1 MYQNKKSNLQDL
13 LQKGKSVA
21 TQIKNLQ
28 YLGTEIYKV
37 KALKALKIRNLKTWK
52 KRENAEH
59 IILHMYAKNHIHMRC
74 GSWDTG
80 WETFFCHFGPFFA
93 ILPPKN
99 PENQNKKKMK
109 LGDNENGMMD
119 CSWDINRIVSKER
132 IFSGDI
138 IMLHMYT
145 INDNH
150 MMHGS
155 WDIKCDRQN
164 FLSCWAIFSPF
175 TPVTVRKIKI

>member
-1 MYQNKKSNLQDL
+1 M
-13 LQKGKSVA
+13 
-21 TQIKNLQ
+21 TIQIKNLE

-52 KRENAEH
+52 RENAGY
-59 IILHMYAKNHIHMRC
+59 IILHMHAKNHIHMRC
-74 GSWDTG
+74 GSWDIG

-93 ILPPKN
+93 ILPPNN
-99 PENQNKKKMK
+99 PENQNKKKWNLEIMK
-109 LGDNENGMMD
+109 MVWWM
-119 CSWDINRIVSKER
+119 IVPEIWIELFRRTGFFQEISL
-132 IFSGDI
+132 
-138 IMLHMYT
+138 LHMYT

-150 MMHGS
+150 MMDGT

-164 FLSCWAIFSPF
+164 FLSCWAIFCPF